1 MSFGLDESKLAT
13 IADVLVTAVNEK
25 EPSKLL
31 VLSKDVTKGGIIRFN
46 HPQVCQTNTGFM
58 DISGAVTLRIQIQA
72 RPNKSTIHTGLRREG
87 LTKYFL
93 IC

>member
-13 IADVLVTAVNEK
+13 IADVLVTTVNEK

-72 RPNKSTIHTGLRREG
+72 IP
-87 LTKYFL
+87 
-93 IC
+93 